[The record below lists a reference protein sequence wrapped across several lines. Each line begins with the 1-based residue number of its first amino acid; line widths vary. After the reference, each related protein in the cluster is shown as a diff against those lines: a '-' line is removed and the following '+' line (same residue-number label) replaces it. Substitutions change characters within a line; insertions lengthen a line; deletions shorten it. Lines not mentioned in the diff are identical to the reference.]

1 MSRDDD
7 REEETSVSDASGA
20 RADANARTMVIPLDA
35 DAPRGRPPLAP
46 HIAFERAFDKLRSAA
61 QEAPAEAVLAV
72 GVDPKGR
79 VLAQA
84 TLESGRV
91 LTIGRHTQCSFR
103 LPASDVSLRHLVAH
117 VSAGSTRLWDLKSGQ
132 PFRTEDAVACSAV
145 IGEGPL
151 FVTVGCYA
159 VLFVPK
165 NAVAGGDWPADA
177 KSAWNALAPRQFIDR
192 RDAPPPGEEPRRAP
206 SWNRELSVSA
216 RSISRITRVGAPA
229 LLGAE
234 AVLRGPVWAELAVED
249 DAGMAKHKLSV
260 EQVDRGVL
268 LGRSSRCQVGLNTDD
283 TLSRVHILVVRIGED
298 VWAIDTASTNGTS
311 RNGAEVE
318 AIVLRDR
325 DSLQLASVATMH
337 WKRLVHAAA

>member
-7 REEETSVSDASGA
+7 REEETSVSDASGT
-20 RADANARTMVIPLDA
+20 RGDVNARTVVIPLDA
-35 DAPRGRPPLAP
+35 DVPRGRPPLAP
-46 HIAFERAFDKLRSAA
+46 HLAFERAFEKLRTAA
-61 QEAPAEAVLAV
+61 VEAPAEAVLAV
-72 GVDPKGR
+72 GVDPAGR
-79 VLAQA
+79 VIAQT
-84 TLESGRV
+84 TLESGRI

-103 LPASDVSLRHLVAH
+103 LPASDVSLRHLIAH
-117 VSAGSTRLWDLKSGQ
+117 VSAGCTRLWDLKSGQ

-151 FVTVGCYA
+151 FVSIGCYA
-159 VLFVPK
+159 VLFVPR
-165 NAVAGGDWPADA
+165 NAVADGKWPTDA
-177 KSAWNALAPRQFIDR
+177 KTAWNALAPRQFVDR
-192 RDAPPPGEEPRRAP
+192 RDAPPPGEQRRAP
-206 SWNRELSVSA
+206 EWNREASVSA

-249 DAGMAKHKLSV
+249 DAGMAKHKLSA

-268 LGRSSRCQVGLNTDD
+268 LGRSSRCQVGLHTDD
-283 TLSRVHILVVRIGED
+283 TLSRVHVLVVRVGDE

-311 RNGAEVE
+311 RNGAPVE
-318 AIVLRDR
+318 AVVLRDK
-325 DSLQLASVATMH
+325 DALQLASVATMH